1 MTCKYCGEEFVPAR
15 STQKF
20 CCRNHQQAYWKGVK
34 PIGATPKLS
43 CHPLDMEQMRI
54 NREIDDR
61 HAIQCDPG
69 RSIKGKEFR
78 ELAKLYAGRDERRA
92 KSIGFLF
99 QWNRAVGIC
108 RKRA

>member
-1 MTCKYCGEEFVPAR
+1 MTCKYCGKEFAPVR

-34 PIGATPKLS
+34 PIGATPKPS
-43 CHPLDMEQMRI
+43 NHPLDREQARI

-61 HAIQCDPG
+61 YAIPCDPG

-78 ELAKLYAGRDERRA
+78 ELAKLYTERDMRQT
-92 KSIGFLF
+92 KKIGFE
-99 QWNRAVGIC
+99 
-108 RKRA
+108 